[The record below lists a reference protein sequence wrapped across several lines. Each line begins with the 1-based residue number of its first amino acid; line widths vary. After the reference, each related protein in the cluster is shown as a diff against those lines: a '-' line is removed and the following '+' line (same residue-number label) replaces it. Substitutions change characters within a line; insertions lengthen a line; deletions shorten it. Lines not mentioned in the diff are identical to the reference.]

1 MRFLIIFIGLACLSP
16 FTSGCI
22 GNQGRISNQEH
33 TPTEDEQTATSI
45 EDAIDTGEKPPPE
58 DSQVENNTLETP
70 QQGIVSIDP
79 RVDEAQ
85 EHYLAFFSLLK
96 TDIEAA
102 EIELSKY
109 VKTRFGAHPLGDK
122 WVKLFV
128 RLVRNQKGTFADIQH
143 ATQWHV
149 QMLTDVKPEERTQAH
164 TELLKGL
171 QDALRGLESM
181 GKLLESQGKDLE
193 TYEMSGRFDSP

>member
-1 MRFLIIFIGLACLSP
+1 MRFLIIFSGLISLLH

-22 GNQGRISNQEH
+22 GNQQKTSNQEQ
-33 TPTEDEQTATSI
+33 TPIAGEQNATAT
-45 EDAIDTGEKPPPE
+45 EELIDSGEKSSLE

-70 QQGIVSIDP
+70 QQGNVSIDP
-79 RVDEAQ
+79 TVDEAQ

-128 RLVRNQKGTFADIQH
+128 RLVRNQKGTFADIHH

-164 TELLKGL
+164 TELLKDL
-171 QDALRGLESM
+171 QDALRGLESI

-193 TYEMSGRFDSP
+193 TYEMSGKFDSP

>member
-1 MRFLIIFIGLACLSP
+1 MRFVIIFSSLICLSL
-16 FTSGCI
+16 FNSGCI
-22 GNQGRISNQEH
+22 GNQQKTSNQEQ
-33 TPTEDEQTATSI
+33 TPIAGEQNATAT
-45 EDAIDTGEKPPPE
+45 EELIDSGEKSSSK

-70 QQGIVSIDP
+70 QQGNVSIDP
-79 RVDEAQ
+79 TVDEAQ

-149 QMLTDVKPEERTQAH
+149 QMLTDVKPEEHTQAH
-164 TELLKGL
+164 TELLKDL
-171 QDALRGLESM
+171 QDALRGLESI

-193 TYEMSGRFDSP
+193 TYEMPGRFGSP

>member
-1 MRFLIIFIGLACLSP
+1 MRFVSIFSSLICLSL
-16 FTSGCI
+16 FNSGCI
-22 GNQGRISNQEH
+22 GNQQKTSNQEQ
-33 TPTEDEQTATSI
+33 TPIAGEQNATAT
-45 EDAIDTGEKPPPE
+45 EELIDSGKKLSPE
-58 DSQVENNTLETP
+58 DSQVENNTLETS
-70 QQGIVSIDP
+70 QQGNVSIDP
-79 RVDEAQ
+79 TVDEAQ

-109 VKTRFGAHPLGDK
+109 VKTRFGGHPLGDE

-164 TELLKGL
+164 TELLKDL

>member
-1 MRFLIIFIGLACLSP
+1 MRFLIIFIGLICLSP

-33 TPTEDEQTATSI
+33 TPTENEQTATSI
-45 EDAIDTGEKPPPE
+45 EDAIDPRGKTQPE

-79 RVDEAQ
+79 TVDEAQ

-109 VKTRFGAHPLGDK
+109 VKTRFGGHPLGDE

-164 TELLKGL
+164 TELLKDL